1 MEIKVRNKLVEV
13 SETDD
18 ANANSEL
25 FIEKELITR
34 GIYNETD
41 DANAMHAHTSIK

>member
-13 SETDD
+13 SKV
-18 ANANSEL
+18 SSL
-25 FIEKELITR
+25 IEILRLITR
-34 GIYNETD
+34 GIYNTMD